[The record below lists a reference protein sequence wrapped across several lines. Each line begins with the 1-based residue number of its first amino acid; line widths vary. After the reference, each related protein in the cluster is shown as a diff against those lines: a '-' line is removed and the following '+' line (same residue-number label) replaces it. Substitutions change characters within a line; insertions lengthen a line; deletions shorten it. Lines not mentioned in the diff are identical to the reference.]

1 MKKLF
6 ILISSIYL
14 SSCAFH
20 NGNISSSSFSKN
32 VVYEDRAFGVSMTKK
47 IFGIGGLNHDALIL
61 EAKNEM
67 MNSRPLKANEQY
79 ANLAYDIKNTYVL
92 MVLTTKVT
100 ISADVVKLVD
110 GEQPYVYSET
120 YKSKISK
127 QKFQNDLFNIGDS
140 VMFDD
145 LKSRGTILSIS
156 TKGKVRVKLKD
167 STNKF
172 KTKNIDIHKLFSLQ
186 NNYKG
191 LNINQ
196 DYSYKQYDLP
206 REVKVLAFGL
216 DQILVKELKI
226 EEEKIFL
233 IKYKRLEK

>member
-140 VMFDD
+140 VMFEDS
-145 LKSRGTILSIS
+145 KSRGTILSLS
-156 TKGKVRVKLKD
+156 ANGKVRVKLNN
-167 STNKF
+167 SSNNF
-172 KTKNIDIHKLFSLQ
+172 KTKNVDIHKLFNLKKS
-186 NNYKG
+186 YKG

-196 DYSYKQYDLP
+196 IYSYNQNYILK
-206 REVKVLAFGL
+206 EVKVLAFGL
-216 DQILVKELKI
+216 DQILVQDMNL
-226 EEEKIFL
+226 EERIYI
-233 IKYKRLEK
+233 IKYIKLEK